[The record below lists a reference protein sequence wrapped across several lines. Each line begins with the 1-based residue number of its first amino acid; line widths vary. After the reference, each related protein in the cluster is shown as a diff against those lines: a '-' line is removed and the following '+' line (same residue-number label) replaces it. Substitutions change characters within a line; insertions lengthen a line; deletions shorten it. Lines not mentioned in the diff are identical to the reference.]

1 MEPCYSHWSFLILS
15 LSCVLLW
22 YVALNRLRGS
32 EHPRIFYGVV
42 YELKRGHVN
51 PQLLFK
57 LKKDHWSSRN
67 IHIHGESL
75 AKQGTFLRLKIYRH
89 YSCWYYG
96 TAVVVCTCF
105 LCAKSRKRDLKQWLT
120 ATLDCAVMYRLHIIH
135 LRGCQSVRL

>member
-57 LKKDHWSSRN
+57 LKKDRPLEFKKYSYSWRVSSQTGNISEIENIPTLFLLILWSSCC
-67 IHIHGESL
+67 SL
-75 AKQGTFLRLKIYRH
+75 YVFPLCKRQEKRSETVADCNSGLR
-89 YSCWYYG
+89 SD
-96 TAVVVCTCF
+96 V
-105 LCAKSRKRDLKQWLT
+105 
-120 ATLDCAVMYRLHIIH
+120 
-135 LRGCQSVRL
+135 